1 MNFIM
6 ILILALGLSMDA
18 FAVSISNSMCYA
30 GITRRQQLASA
41 ACFGLFQGGMPI
53 LGFFAGR
60 LLYGFISTVDHWIA
74 LILLGFIGGKMLV
87 EGIRVLRKKEE
98 KCEIT
103 QYSTKA
109 MLIQGVA
116 TSIDALAVG
125 ISFAALAVNI
135 WAAAGIIMLTTFLC
149 CILGG
154 LLGRVFGMLLGDW
167 AQIFGGLI
175 LLFIG
180 VNIFVQHMSG
190 G

>member
-41 ACFGLFQGGMPI
+41 ACFGLSQGMMPV

-60 LLYGFISTVDHWIA
+60 LLYGFISAVDHWIA

-87 EGIRVLRKKEE
+87 EGIRALRKKEE

-103 QYSTKA
+103 HYSTKA